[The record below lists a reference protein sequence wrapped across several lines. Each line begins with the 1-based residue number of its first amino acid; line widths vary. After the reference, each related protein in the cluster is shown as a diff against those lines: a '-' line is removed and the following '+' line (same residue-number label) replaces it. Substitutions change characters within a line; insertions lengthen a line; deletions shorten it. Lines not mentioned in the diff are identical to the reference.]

1 MFEIDWNA
9 VFGVHVSLAEIVVRA
24 SLMYWLLFLLFRFV
38 IRRDV
43 GAVGVSDVL
52 VVVLIADATQNGMA
66 GEYRSVTEG
75 AVLIG
80 TLVGWNVLL
89 DALAYRFPRVERLS
103 RPAPLK
109 LVENGAMLRHNM
121 RREWITA
128 DELMTK
134 LREHGVRR
142 IEEVESACIE
152 SDGTITVRTRQGVQ
166 GGGDSDRSPAA
177 SVTM

>member
-1 MFEIDWNA
+1 MFEIDWEA

-24 SLMYWLLFLLFRFV
+24 TLMYWLLFLLFRFV

-109 LVENGAMLRHNM
+109 LVENGAMLRRNM
-121 RREWITA
+121 RREFLTK
-128 DELMTK
+128 DELDNH
-134 LREHGVRR
+134 LREHGIEDIKTVKAAYVEPDGRISVIRR
-142 IEEVESACIE
+142 
-152 SDGTITVRTRQGVQ
+152 
-166 GGGDSDRSPAA
+166 
-177 SVTM
+177 